1 MRVAQ
6 WGAEGDVVTTT
17 TTVGGRGWLLDQVR
31 ASRERVMEHALYS
44 EMHTREHLAHFM
56 TRHVYA
62 VWDFMSLLKAL
73 QRRVTCVDV
82 PWLPVGSPA
91 ARRLVNAIVLD
102 EESDLVD
109 GVIVSHFELY
119 LTAMQE
125 VGADTAPA
133 TRFVE
138 GLRGGASVE
147 AAMDLAPM
155 PEAARAFVR
164 QTLAFAQH
172 GSVYE
177 VAAAFTLGREDAIP
191 DMFRRLLAAI
201 PNAPRMAQYLERHI
215 ALDGDEHADQGFAL
229 LEALC
234 GESEVR
240 WREAAHASQRALDA
254 RAALW
259 TGIAEDFRRR

>member
-1 MRVAQ
+1 M
-6 WGAEGDVVTTT
+6 TTT
-17 TTVGGRGWLLDQVR
+17 TTVGGREWLLDQVR
-31 ASRERVMEHALYS
+31 ASRDRVVEHPLYS

-91 ARRLVNAIVLD
+91 ARRLVNGIVLD

-138 GLRGGASVE
+138 ALRGGVSVE

-155 PEAARAFVR
+155 PEAARAFV
-164 QTLAFAQH
+164 LK
-172 GSVYE
+172 
-177 VAAAFTLGREDAIP
+177 GR
-191 DMFRRLLAAI
+191 
-201 PNAPRMAQYLERHI
+201 
-215 ALDGDEHADQGFAL
+215 
-229 LEALC
+229 
-234 GESEVR
+234 
-240 WREAAHASQRALDA
+240 
-254 RAALW
+254 
-259 TGIAEDFRRR
+259 